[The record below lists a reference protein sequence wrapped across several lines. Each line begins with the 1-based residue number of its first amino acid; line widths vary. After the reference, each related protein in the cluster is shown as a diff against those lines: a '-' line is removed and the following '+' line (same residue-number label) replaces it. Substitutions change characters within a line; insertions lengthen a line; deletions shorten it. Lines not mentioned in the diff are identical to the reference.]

1 MLPTNEARIG
11 LAARRADNSFQICPV
26 AFGTRNTRW
35 LRNMPNPG
43 SEVSSDMKLEFAK
56 YLWEEYRYRHDLIWR
71 LLFRVTAVAALL
83 SIVPF
88 TISETA
94 KANAGPA
101 VDLLPALALV
111 LILASSGLL
120 RAEWKR
126 FEPINRDYREAQAQ
140 VRRQFQFPRQGRAP
154 DPHAKRTWSVRRFLK
169 APDVFRLIVYYYPF
183 ALFVLAV
190 VPSLRVWDVI

>member
-1 MLPTNEARIG
+1 
-11 LAARRADNSFQICPV
+11 
-26 AFGTRNTRW
+26 
-35 LRNMPNPG
+35 
-43 SEVSSDMKLEFAK
+43 MKLEFAK

-120 RAEWKR
+120 RAEWKC

-140 VRRQFQFPRQGRAP
+140 VRQQFQFLRQGHAP
-154 DPHAKRTWSVRRFLK
+154 DPHAKRTWSSRRFLK
-169 APDVFRLIVYYYPF
+169 ARDVFRASRRFLKARDVFRLIVFYYPF
-183 ALFVLAV
+183 VLFVLAV
-190 VPSLRVWDVI
+190 VPSPRVWDVI